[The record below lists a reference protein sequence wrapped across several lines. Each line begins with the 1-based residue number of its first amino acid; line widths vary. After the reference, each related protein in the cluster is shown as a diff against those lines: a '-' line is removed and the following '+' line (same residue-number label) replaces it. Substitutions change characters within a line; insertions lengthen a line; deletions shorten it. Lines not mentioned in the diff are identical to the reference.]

1 MLPTTLAPRLPEAGP
16 ILVGLDFSPSA
27 VDALAVARRM
37 AAAFG
42 THLDPVHVL
51 EDRDAPAW
59 GDDAGIGRWLIQAR
73 LREDA
78 VTVRCGLPWVEL
90 ARRAQAVKPT
100 MVIVGSHGH
109 AGHQPVAL
117 GSTAQRL
124 ALISPVP
131 VLIVR
136 AGREATGLPGPPA
149 ARAASNRL
157 FMPPTNRGN
166 VQ

>member
-1 MLPTTLAPRLPEAGP
+1 MLPTTLAPRLPDAGP

-51 EDRDAPAW
+51 E
-59 GDDAGIGRWLIQAR
+59 
-73 LREDA
+73 